1 MNDQHPN
8 NSNPE
13 PNENSADDNPAIEGL
28 LREYARTGGP
38 GDDEQLV
45 QSVLKGI
52 DTHGDESAASQ
63 HQQTTMPS
71 VQPGR
76 PEKDWPWLFGKRFW
90 NVTIAALLLCAI
102 GIGGNAWMVSQAQAD
117 PTEVMLFTRPRFA
130 PGDDARLRVL
140 VRDGRDQSPIANAKV
155 HVVLTGSG
163 QTQDVGTVETDD
175 DGIVD
180 ITAELNQQ
188 LEEGDYKFQVKVGAS
203 TGHAEAIQTITVA
216 RSFRTMLSTDKPLYQ
231 PGQTIHMRAL
241 SLNVDAMTPAPAR
254 AVEFLVRDGKG
265 NKVFAARPT
274 TSDFGIA
281 AADFKLADQVN
292 EGEYQ
297 IVVKVGDTTSERT
310 VKVERYVLP
319 KFRVDLKTDRNYYAP
334 GEELTVTLDANYTFG
349 KPTAGAE
356 VRIDVAD
363 VVGGRNVFQT
373 ITGKTNDEG
382 LFASTVKLKDRMAGT
397 AANGGDAEVF
407 FSASVTDKTGE
418 TNRKSIS
425 RIVANSPIRIEVF
438 PESGELVPGVENTL
452 YIMTALPDGSPVQTT
467 VQTAAGTEIATNE
480 LGIGKVKLTPD
491 STGLKLTLTATDS
504 ATGLAGHAVKQL
516 RIGNDVNNVLLRTD
530 RAIYRQGETANLTVL
545 SGSPAGR
552 AFVDVI
558 RDGRSITTAAIDLTN
573 SQGEY
578 ALDLPPDVLGTLQV
592 QAYCIQPSGRI
603 ARDTKVIQVSRA
615 DQLEITATLDAETYK
630 PAEQAMIN
638 FLVKSKDGNP
648 VAAALSLAIVDEAA
662 FARNDARPG
671 LEDRYFLIQE
681 ELLKPRYQFTTQ
693 PRLPTDND
701 LVSVPA
707 SQQQELAEAQ
717 VVRFSAANATVAE
730 APDEARGETINQ
742 RERVVTRHKKNNR
755 RGLLSLMWTVPF
767 VAFCILMGLFL
778 LYAMTRVTHRAA
790 TVEES
795 VASVFRSEMRLLL
808 WMTLGAVIAIP
819 LAIYVATKSNLLNDQ
834 WNPIWLMLTLAAVGG
849 AMIAAPAWRLR
860 RLAKREQFAPLFAR
874 FAMVIPTLYVLGL
887 LGFAGL
893 ITAVEI
899 DSNAIQKSGA
909 TTQMLGCVAG
919 FLGCVGCLGFL
930 RKSLTVPRSWFQNL
944 TSFGINQLL
953 VFVPTVMLLIPTL
966 SPDAKI
972 AMRTGNFA
980 GGVETALADP
990 SASIDKVEFL
1000 SPATEGMG
1008 MANGKAARGEQG
1020 LAPAGGASTTPP
1032 VRRFFPETLLWQ
1044 PQLLTD
1050 ADGTASL
1057 NVQLADSITTWRMGG
1072 SAVALDGRLGSFQ
1085 HRIRVF
1091 QDFFIDIQMPVRMTQ
1106 NDEISV
1112 PVSIFNYLNE
1122 PQSIALTVN
1131 EADWF
1136 ELVDDEPNKSV
1147 DAAASEVMRTSFRIR
1162 VLKPGRH
1169 AMTISAQ
1176 GSVLADAVERTV
1188 QVVPDGE
1195 RTEVV
1200 VNGKLVGDATE
1211 SIVIPPNAV
1220 AGGNDLFLKVYP
1232 GGFSQVVEGMDS
1244 IFQMP
1249 HGCFEQTS
1257 STTYPNILVLDYLRR
1272 TKQANPD
1279 IELKALDF
1287 IATGYQRLLSFE
1299 VDGGGFDWFG
1309 NPPANEVLTAYGLH
1323 EFTDMAQVYEVDTDM
1338 IARTRRWLGE
1348 RMQPDGTWTGED
1360 LRHETVGGENSERRT
1375 IRQTAYVLWA
1385 LARNGELSGLDKSI
1399 AFVEGKTNIKD
1410 AYVLALVA
1418 NAMIACNR
1426 QDAARDAIA
1435 RLSDMADLNQEE
1447 QTAFWTSTDDG
1458 LTYGRGDSLAIETTA
1473 LVVQAMI
1480 KTNSYPRLVSQGLNW
1495 IVSKRDSRGTWH
1507 STQATVQAM
1516 RALLMADT
1524 GGKIEQDTKIEIVA
1538 NDQAAPVLTITEE
1551 TGDVS
1556 HLVSLTEFVREGDNT
1571 ISLNVDNDSLL
1582 AYQIVGVH
1590 YLPRQEDLIDD
1601 KKPLQIATKYRSTE
1615 LSVNDLLTVDVS
1627 LTYNRPE
1634 NAPMTL
1640 VDLGIPPGFEIEAT
1654 SFHELVGMGVI
1665 TKFEVK
1671 GQQVSLYFDSIPGAG
1686 KTTKF
1691 GYQLRAKYPV
1701 KVQAPS
1707 NVAYQYY
1714 EPEVRDESNTE
1725 ILTVR

>member
-8 NSNPE
+8 DSNSE
-13 PNENSADDNPAIEGL
+13 PNENPAIEGL

-45 QSVLKGI
+45 QSVLKEISTNGAT
-52 DTHGDESAASQ
+52 DGESATAQ
-63 HQQTTMPS
+63 ETKTTRRT
-71 VQPGR
+71 VKPGR

-90 NVTIAALLLCAI
+90 KVTIAALLLCAI
-102 GIGGNAWMVSQAQAD
+102 GIGGNAWMISQVQAD

-155 HVVLTGSG
+155 HVVLTGPG
-163 QTQDVGTVETDD
+163 QTQDVATVETDD

-180 ITAELNQQ
+180 ITAELDQK
-188 LEEGDYKFQVKVGAS
+188 LEEGNYKFEVKVGAS
-203 TGHAEAIQTITVA
+203 TGEAAATQKITVA

-241 SLNVDAMTPAPAR
+241 SLNVDAMTPAPSR
-254 AVEFLVRDGKG
+254 PVEFLVRDGKG

-297 IVVKVGDTTSERT
+297 IVVNVGDTTSERT

-349 KPTAGAE
+349 KPIAGAK

-373 ITGKTNDEG
+373 ISGKTNDEG
-382 LFASTVKLKDRMAGT
+382 LFEGTVKLKNRMAGT
-397 AANGGDAEVF
+397 EANGGDAEVF
-407 FSASVTDKTGE
+407 FSASVIDKTGE
-418 TNRKSIS
+418 TNGKSIS

-452 YIMTALPDGSPVQTT
+452 YIMTAFPDGSPVQTT
-467 VQTAAGTEIATNE
+467 VQTAAGTEITTNE

-504 ATGLAGHAVKQL
+504 ATGRVGRAVKQL
-516 RIGNDVNNVLLRTD
+516 RIGNDVDNVLLRTD

-558 RDGRSITTAAIDLTN
+558 RNGRSITTAAIDLTN
-573 SQGEY
+573 SKGEY

-630 PAEQAMIN
+630 PAERAMIN
-638 FLVKSKDGNP
+638 FLVKSRDGDP
-648 VAAALSLAIVDEAA
+648 VAAALSLAIVDEAV

-671 LEDRYFLIQE
+671 LEDMYFLIQE

-693 PRLPTDND
+693 PKPAMDNA
-701 LVSVPA
+701 LTAAPA
-707 SQQQELAEAQ
+707 NQQQELAEAQ
-717 VVRFSAANATVAE
+717 VVRFSAAEATNAD
-730 APDEARGETINQ
+730 APDEARGETIKQ
-742 RERVVTRHKKNNR
+742 RERVVTRQKKNNR
-755 RGLLSLMWTVPF
+755 RGILSLMWTVPF
-767 VAFCILMGLFL
+767 VAFCVLMGLFL
-778 LYAMTRVTHRAA
+778 LYAVTRVTHRAA
-790 TVEES
+790 ALEES
-795 VASVFRSEMRLLL
+795 VSSCFRSEMRLLF

-819 LAIYVATKSNLLNDQ
+819 VTAYVAKESNILNGQ
-834 WNPIWLMLTLAAVGG
+834 QNPIWMMLILAAVGG
-849 AMIAAPAWRLR
+849 TMIAAPAWRVR
-860 RLAKREQFAPLFAR
+860 RLAKRNQFAPLFAR
-874 FAMVIPTLYVLGL
+874 FAMIIPTLYVLGL
-887 LGFAGL
+887 LGFVGL
-893 ITAVEI
+893 VAAIDI
-899 DSNAIQKSGA
+899 DSNAIRESVA
-909 TTQMLGCVAG
+909 TKQILGCVAG
-919 FLGCVGCLGFL
+919 FLSCMGCLGFL
-930 RKSLTVPRSWFQNL
+930 RKTLTAPRSRFQNL

-953 VFVPTVMLLIPTL
+953 VFVPALILL
-966 SPDAKI
+966 SPMLWADAKQAI
-972 AMRTGNFA
+972 RTGDFA
-980 GGVETALADP
+980 VGAEMIAEGAAYVFKSEMPTEAFMDRDSEEFGTP
-990 SASIDKVEFL
+990 EDKNE
-1000 SPATEGMG
+1000 
-1008 MANGKAARGEQG
+1008 
-1020 LAPAGGASTTPP
+1020 GASEAIAAP

-1057 NVQLADSITTWRMGG
+1057 NLQLADSITTWRMAG

-1085 HRIRVF
+1085 QGIRVF

-1136 ELVDDEPNKSV
+1136 EFVDDEPNKSV

-1169 AMTISAQ
+1169 AMTVSAK

-1188 QVVPDGE
+1188 RVVPDGE

-1211 SIVIPPNAV
+1211 SIVIPNNAV

-1272 TKQANPD
+1272 TKQVNPD

-1309 NPPANEVLTAYGLH
+1309 RPPSNEVLTAYGLH

-1338 IARTRRWLGE
+1338 IGRTTHWLRS
-1348 RMQPDGTWTGED
+1348 RMQSDGTWTGED
-1360 LRHETVGGENSERRT
+1360 LRHETIGGENAERRT
-1375 IRQTAYVLWA
+1375 VRQTAYVLWA
-1385 LARNGELSGLDKSI
+1385 LARNGDLSGLDKSI
-1399 AFVEGKTNIKD
+1399 AFVERQTDVKD

-1418 NAMIACNR
+1418 NAMIACDR
-1426 QDAARDAIA
+1426 QDAADDAIA
-1435 RLSDMADLNQEE
+1435 RLSDMAELNNEE

-1480 KTNSYPRLVSQGLNW
+1480 KTGSYPRLVSQGLNW
-1495 IVSKRDSRGTWH
+1495 ITSKRDSRGTWH

-1524 GGKIEQDTKIEIVA
+1524 GGKIEQNTKIEIAV
-1538 NDQAAPVLTITEE
+1538 NDQPASVLTITEE

-1571 ISLNVDNDSLL
+1571 ISLNVDNDALL

-1590 YLPRQEDLIDD
+1590 YLPRQEDPADY

-1615 LSVNDLLTVDVS
+1615 LSVNDLLTVDVT
-1627 LTYNRPE
+1627 LTYNRSE

-1654 SFHELVGMGVI
+1654 SFRELVGTGVI

-1671 GQQVSLYFDSIPGAG
+1671 GQQVSLYFDSIPGDG
-1686 KTTKF
+1686 QLTKF
-1691 GYQLRAKYPV
+1691 SYQLRAKYPV
-1701 KVQAPS
+1701 KVQAPP

-1714 EPEVRDESNTE
+1714 EPEVRDESKTE
-1725 ILTVR
+1725 MLTVR